1 MVNIKMGSPA
11 PYIGVAVAVFSVSFA
26 SIFIRWS
33 DAPPVVIAAYRM
45 LFASLLLLPFAVIH
59 REAQFKL
66 LDRKTVSWL
75 LVIGLV
81 LALHFATWITSLGM
95 TSVASST
102 ILVTAHPLLVGAV
115 SILLFKE
122 SGKWTAIGV
131 TVGFSGV
138 VFISLLSL
146 QDGSWDG
153 NLLAL
158 IGGVFAGVYILAG
171 RVLRKKVNLI
181 AYAFIIYLTATA
193 FLFLACLIL
202 NQPIW
207 PYPVEE
213 FILFI
218 LLAGVSTIF
227 GHTVYNWSLKYVTA
241 PLVSASLLGEPILAS
256 ILAAILLVELPSP
269 YIFLGGALIL
279 IGVLFVLYDEISN
292 RKNPD
297 DVSEGSPPDPIH
309 FEK

>member
-1 MVNIKMGSPA
+1 MVNVQKGSPA
-11 PYIGVAVAVFSVSFA
+11 PYIGVAVAVLSVSFA

-45 LFASLLLLPFAVIH
+45 LFAAMMLLPFAVIH

-75 LVIGLV
+75 LVIGMI

-122 SGKWTAIGV
+122 SGRWTAIGV

-138 VFISLLSL
+138 VFISLFSL

-181 AYAFIIYLTATA
+181 AYAFIIYLSAA
-193 FLFLACLIL
+193 VFLFVAALIL
-202 NQPIW
+202 GQPIW
-207 PYPVEE
+207 PYPWQE
-213 FILFI
+213 FVLFL
-218 LLAGVSTIF
+218 LLAGVSTIL

-256 ILAAILLVELPSP
+256 LLAAVLLAELPSP

-279 IGVLFVLYDEISN
+279 VGVLFVLYDELKHN
-292 RKNPD
+292 RTE
-297 DVSEGSPPDPIH
+297 SAG
-309 FEK
+309 

>member
-1 MVNIKMGSPA
+1 MAMVNVQKGSPA
-11 PYIGVAVAVFSVSFA
+11 PYIGVAVAVLSVSFA

-45 LFASLLLLPFAVIH
+45 LFAALMLLPFAIVH
-59 REAQFKL
+59 REAQFKF
-66 LDRKTVSWL
+66 LDRKTASWL
-75 LVIGLV
+75 VVIGLI

-131 TVGFSGV
+131 SIGFAGV
-138 VFISLLSL
+138 VFISLFSL

-158 IGGVFAGVYILAG
+158 IGGVFAGIYILAG

-181 AYAFIIYLTATA
+181 AYAFIIYLSAA
-193 FLFLACLIL
+193 GFLFAAAFVLG
-202 NQPIW
+202 QPIW
-207 PYPVEE
+207 PYPWQE
-213 FILFI
+213 FVLFL
-218 LLAGVSTIF
+218 LLAGVSTIL

-256 ILAAILLVELPSP
+256 VLAAFILAELPSP
-269 YIFLGGALIL
+269 YIYVGGALIL
-279 IGVLFVLYDEISN
+279 VGVLFVLYDEVLGQRI
-292 RKNPD
+292 R
-297 DVSEGSPPDPIH
+297 GA
-309 FEK
+309 

>member
-1 MVNIKMGSPA
+1 MVNVQKGSPA
-11 PYIGVAVAVFSVSFA
+11 PYVGVAVAVLSVSFA

-33 DAPPVVIAAYRM
+33 DSPPVVIAAYRM
-45 LFASLLLLPFAVIH
+45 LFAAIMLLPFAIVH
-59 REAQFKL
+59 REAQFKI
-66 LDRKTVSWL
+66 LDRRTVSWL

-122 SGKWTAIGV
+122 SGRWTAIGV
-131 TVGFSGV
+131 TVGFTGV
-138 VFISLLSL
+138 VLISLFSMG
-146 QDGSWDG
+146 DGSWDG

-181 AYAFIIYLTATA
+181 AYAFIIYLSAAA
-193 FLFLACLIL
+193 FLFAAALIL
-202 NQPIW
+202 GQPIW
-207 PYPVEE
+207 PYPWQEIV
-213 FILFI
+213 LFL
-218 LLAGVSTIF
+218 LLAGVSTIL

-241 PLVSASLLGEPILAS
+241 PLVSASLLGEPIMAS
-256 ILAAILLVELPSP
+256 LLAALLLAELPSP

-279 IGVLFVLYDEISN
+279 LGVLFVLYDELKH
-292 RKNPD
+292 R
-297 DVSEGSPPDPIH
+297 
-309 FEK
+309 EKE

>member
-1 MVNIKMGSPA
+1 MVTVKNGSPA
-11 PYIGVAVAVFSVSFA
+11 PYIGVAVAVLSVSFA

-33 DAPPVVIAAYRM
+33 DSPPVVIAAYRM
-45 LFASLLLLPFAVIH
+45 LFASIMLLPFAIIH
-59 REAQFKL
+59 REAQFQL
-66 LDRKTVSWL
+66 LDRKTISWL
-75 LVIGLV
+75 LVIGLI

-131 TVGFSGV
+131 AIGFSGV
-138 VFISLLSL
+138 VFISLFSL

-158 IGGVFAGVYILAG
+158 IGGVFAGIYILAG

-181 AYAFIIYLTATA
+181 AYAFIIYLTAAA
-193 FLFLACLIL
+193 FLFLACVVLG
-202 NQPIW
+202 QPIW

-213 FILFI
+213 FILFL
-218 LLAGVSTIF
+218 LLAGVSTIL
-227 GHTVYNWSLKYVTA
+227 GHTLYNWSLKYVTA
-241 PLVSASLLGEPILAS
+241 PLVSSSLLGEPILAS
-256 ILAAILLVELPSP
+256 VLAIFLLSELPSP
-269 YIFLGGALIL
+269 YIFVGGALIL
-279 IGVLFVLYDEISN
+279 AGVLFVLYDELST
-292 RKNPD
+292 RRVR
-297 DVSEGSPPDPIH
+297 DVGRD
-309 FEK
+309 

>member
-1 MVNIKMGSPA
+1 
-11 PYIGVAVAVFSVSFA
+11 
-26 SIFIRWS
+26 
-33 DAPPVVIAAYRM
+33 
-45 LFASLLLLPFAVIH
+45 
-59 REAQFKL
+59 
-66 LDRKTVSWL
+66 
-75 LVIGLV
+75 
-81 LALHFATWITSLGM
+81 M

-131 TVGFSGV
+131 TLGFSGV
-138 VFISLLSL
+138 VFISLFSL

-181 AYAFIIYLTATA
+181 AYAFIIYLSAA
-193 FLFLACLIL
+193 VFLFMACLIL

-213 FILFI
+213 FVLFL
-218 LLAGVSTIF
+218 LLAGVSTIL

-256 ILAAILLVELPSP
+256 VLAIFILAEIPSS
-269 YIFLGGALIL
+269 YTFLGGAMIL
-279 IGVLFVLYDEISN
+279 AGVMFVLYDEIRN
-292 RKNPD
+292 KRIGG
-297 DVSEGSPPDPIH
+297 V
-309 FEK
+309 

>member
-1 MVNIKMGSPA
+1 
-11 PYIGVAVAVFSVSFA
+11 
-26 SIFIRWS
+26 
-33 DAPPVVIAAYRM
+33 
-45 LFASLLLLPFAVIH
+45 
-59 REAQFKL
+59 
-66 LDRKTVSWL
+66 
-75 LVIGLV
+75 
-81 LALHFATWITSLGM
+81 M

-131 TVGFSGV
+131 TVGFAGV
-138 VFISLLSL
+138 VFISLFSL

-181 AYAFIIYLTATA
+181 AYAFIIYLTAA
-193 FLFLACLIL
+193 VFLFAAALIL
-202 NQPIW
+202 GQPVW
-207 PYPVEE
+207 PYPWQE
-213 FILFI
+213 FALFL
-218 LLAGVSTIF
+218 LLAGVSTIL

-256 ILAAILLVELPSP
+256 VLAAVLLAELPSP
-269 YIFLGGALIL
+269 YIFLGGAMIL
-279 IGVLFVLYDEISN
+279 IGVLFVLYDEIVN
-292 RKNPD
+292 RK
-297 DVSEGSPPDPIH
+297 VVGI
-309 FEK
+309 

>member
-1 MVNIKMGSPA
+1 MANSKKDSPA
-11 PYIGVAVAVFSVSFA
+11 PYIGVAVAVLSVSFA

-45 LFASLLLLPFAVIH
+45 LFASLMLLPFAVVH

-66 LDRKTVSWL
+66 MDRKTISWL
-75 LVIGLV
+75 LVIGLI
-81 LALHFATWITSLGM
+81 LAMHFATWITSLGM

-138 VFISLLSL
+138 VFISLFSL

-171 RVLRKKVNLI
+171 RVLRRRVNLI
-181 AYAFIIYLTATA
+181 AYAFIIYLSAAA
-193 FLFLACLIL
+193 FLFLACLVL
-202 NQPIW
+202 SQPIW

-213 FILFI
+213 FVLFL
-218 LLAGVSTIF
+218 LLAGVSTIL

-256 ILAAILLVELPSP
+256 VLAVFILAELPSP
-269 YIFLGGALIL
+269 YIFIGGGLIL
-279 IGVLFVLYDEISN
+279 IGVLFVLYDERSN
-292 RKNPD
+292 KGRAR
-297 DVSEGSPPDPIH
+297 EGKEPLG
-309 FEK
+309 

>member
-1 MVNIKMGSPA
+1 MITMVDVQKGSPA
-11 PYIGVAVAVFSVSFA
+11 PYIGVAVAVLSVSFA

-45 LFASLLLLPFAVIH
+45 LFAALMLLPFAIVH
-59 REAQFKL
+59 REAQFQF
-66 LDRKTVSWL
+66 LDRKTFAWL
-75 LVIGLV
+75 LVVGLV

-102 ILVTAHPLLVGAV
+102 ILVTSHPLLVGAV

-131 TVGFSGV
+131 TVGFTGV
-138 VFISLLSL
+138 VFISVLSL
-146 QDGSWDG
+146 GDGSWDG

-181 AYAFIIYLTATA
+181 AYAFIIYLSAA
-193 FLFLACLIL
+193 AYLFLACLFL
-202 NQPIW
+202 DQPIW

-213 FILFI
+213 FVLFL
-218 LLAGVSTIF
+218 LLAGVSTIL
-227 GHTVYNWSLKYVTA
+227 GHTVYNWALKYVTA
-241 PLVSASLLGEPILAS
+241 PMVSASLLGEPILAS
-256 ILAAILLVELPSP
+256 LLAVLILAEIPSP
-269 YIFLGGALIL
+269 YIFVGGALIL
-279 IGVLFVLYDEISN
+279 AGVLFVLYDELSN
-292 RKNPD
+292 RKVEVD
-297 DVSEGSPPDPIH
+297 G
-309 FEK
+309 

>member
-1 MVNIKMGSPA
+1 LISMANVRNGSTA
-11 PYIGVAVAVFSVSFA
+11 PYLGVAVAVLSVSFA

-45 LFASLLLLPFAVIH
+45 LFASLMLLPFALIH
-59 REAQFKL
+59 RESQFRS
-66 LDRKTVSWL
+66 LDRKTISWL

-122 SGKWTAIGV
+122 SGRWTAIGV
-131 TVGFSGV
+131 LVGFAGV

-146 QDGSWDG
+146 GDGSWTG

-158 IGGVFAGVYILAG
+158 IGGVFAGIYILAG
-171 RVLRKKVNLI
+171 RVLRRKVDLI
-181 AYAFIIYLTATA
+181 AYAFIIYLSASA

-202 NQPIW
+202 DQPIW
-207 PYPVEE
+207 PYPPEE
-213 FILFI
+213 FVLFL
-218 LLAGVSTIF
+218 LLAGVSTIL

-256 ILAAILLVELPSP
+256 VLAAVLLAELPSL
-269 YIFLGGALIL
+269 YTFLGGALIL
-279 IGVLFVLYDEISN
+279 VGVLFVLYDEISVQ
-292 RKNPD
+292 KGQV
-297 DVSEGSPPDPIH
+297 DVP
-309 FEK
+309 

>member
-1 MVNIKMGSPA
+1 MTMVNLEKGSPA
-11 PYIGVAVAVFSVSFA
+11 PFIGVAVAVLCVSFS

-33 DAPPVVIAAYRM
+33 DAPALVIAAYRM
-45 LFASLLLLPFAVIH
+45 LFASLMLLPFAVIH
-59 REAQFKL
+59 REAQFKF

-102 ILVTAHPLLVGAV
+102 ILVTSHPLLVGAV

-131 TVGFSGV
+131 TVGFAGV
-138 VFISLLSL
+138 VFISLMSM

-153 NLLAL
+153 NLLAF

-181 AYAFIIYLTATA
+181 AYAFIIYLSAA
-193 FLFLACLIL
+193 VFLFAAAFIL
-202 NQPIW
+202 GEPVW
-207 PYPVEE
+207 PYPWQE
-213 FILFI
+213 IALFL
-218 LLAGVSTIF
+218 LLAGVSTIL

-256 ILAAILLVELPSP
+256 LLAAVLLAELPSP
-269 YIFLGGALIL
+269 YIFIGGALIL
-279 IGVLFVLYDEISN
+279 IGVLFVLYDELRN
-292 RKNPD
+292 KR
-297 DVSEGSPPDPIH
+297 E
-309 FEK
+309 

>member
-1 MVNIKMGSPA
+1 MANDLKGSPA
-11 PYIGVAVAVFSVSFA
+11 PYIGVAVAVLSVSFA

-45 LFASLLLLPFAVIH
+45 LFASLMLLPFAVIH
-59 REAQFKL
+59 REAQFKY
-66 LDRKTVSWL
+66 LDRKTLSWL
-75 LVIGLV
+75 LVVGLI

-102 ILVTAHPLLVGAV
+102 VLVTAHPLLVGAV

-138 VFISLLSL
+138 VFISVFSL

-158 IGGVFAGVYILAG
+158 IGGVFAGIYILAG

-181 AYAFIIYLTATA
+181 AYAFIIYLSAAA

-213 FILFI
+213 FVLFL
-218 LLAGVSTIF
+218 LLAGVSTIL
-227 GHTVYNWSLKYVTA
+227 GHTVYNWSLRYVTA
-241 PLVSASLLGEPILAS
+241 PFVSASLLGEPILAS
-256 ILAAILLVELPSP
+256 VLAAIILSELPSP
-269 YIFLGGALIL
+269 YIYLGGALIL
-279 IGVLFVLYDEISN
+279 LGVLCVVYDEMK
-292 RKNPD
+292 RKKTLDIVHKDAQQLD
-297 DVSEGSPPDPIH
+297 D
-309 FEK
+309 